1 MKKKNKKNTIEK
13 ALELVGTLKA
23 NIEVLKEKGQDVEFI
38 KTLDIAVRKLVRHEK
53 EIVASKERLKTKKE
67 AFKLEQVQTLGLVKD
82 ARKIVKS
89 HPEIKKVKIQK
100 EKKQPTEKG
109 EETTQNLTV

>member
-1 MKKKNKKNTIEK
+1 MKKKNKKNSTEK

-23 NIEVLKEKGQDVEFI
+23 NVAILKEKGQEVEFV

-53 EIVASKERLKTKKE
+53 EIDTLKERLKTKKE
-67 AFKLEQVQTLGLVKD
+67 ALELEKVQTLELVKD

-89 HPEIKKVKIQK
+89 QPEIKKVKTKK
-100 EKKQPTEKG
+100 EKKESTEASEEPTQ
-109 EETTQNLTV
+109 TTIN